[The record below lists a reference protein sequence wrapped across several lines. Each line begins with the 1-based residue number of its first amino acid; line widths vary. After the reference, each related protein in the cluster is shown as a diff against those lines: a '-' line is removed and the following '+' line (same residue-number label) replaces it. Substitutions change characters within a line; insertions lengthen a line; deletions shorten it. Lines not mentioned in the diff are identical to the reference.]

1 MKNKL
6 TNTRVVNSIGIG
18 ILAMVTAGTPVLA
31 AINGAMND
39 NGTADSNVSDIPAE
53 PVDQAAPS
61 QNEQILQTLSDTQA
75 TIQTVQD
82 GSSQQ
87 GVDFTGNPEETG
99 DNAGGN
105 RQEVTPPDQQP
116 TADSEG
122 ALDESQPAEPSDTQ
136 QPSIEAE
143 GQNGENIPQTPP
155 EEVTPVE
162 AKVGT
167 TDVTSENVNILQSNG
182 ESGIGAEV
190 KREEDPTIHES
201 LEEAKGAIG
210 DIKEDII
217 KLDTKNKEAADA
229 IDNYKEAVANPNN
242 FIGSIADSISD
253 ASSAVVDAVE
263 SVTEDEMT
271 AREQAQIAVD
281 VQTVGYATREEAMA
295 AQQQAQE
302 AAAAAEDAYRSAQA
316 SVEEAENNKRIAD
329 ENLSELK
336 RQKDTAEAALEE
348 MNAKVQGA
356 QDMLRIILESNG
368 FSVEDLST
376 GRFDPNQLEGDA
388 KAAYE
393 SAANA
398 LKKAEEDLRTA
409 QSNYASAAESV
420 GAAEESFVAA
430 ETTLNGLITNL
441 NDAEDEANR
450 KINELDQEN
459 YNAIYTEYIQNN
471 QEAEQT
477 KLDFEKAQAALKEA
491 EEALKKAQEVKDKTH
506 DVIVN
511 AQAAVSKANDKENE
525 AKQAAD
531 KAKKAVKDNEDNIE
545 QALEVAKSAEEK
557 VKEAAA
563 EANRAAQCLQSVID
577 AAEEAEKNLA
587 AAQEAKD
594 AASADYSE
602 KKEAYD
608 TAKAVLK
615 EARETL
621 LGANT
626 VNVLKAQEAAES
638 GGEAEDLALAEAL
651 IRYVTCKADAVK
663 EIGVILDPQRK
674 WNIQVYYSGGRMETY
689 CYSRT
694 EKGLE
699 ISKGTEYFYSEYD
712 FNQSMERD
720 EGLQPELSEKRQ
732 AFDRA
737 QSDFITAQQTLKDA
751 ENRVRAAEEERNSA
765 VEQAAI
771 VEALKGVAE
780 ALDKVC
786 TNAAALVKAEEDY
799 QKDYR
804 EKSNNIIAKLDNLL
818 SKGTDLKKAN
828 DKLAE
833 VNRAKT
839 EVDNAIRSLTELA
852 AQENADQSAYKNLVD
867 TYNSAKADYDEAV
880 DALEECVASL
890 NRAETEKDR
899 ARAAA
904 DSIFRYI
911 VQDNTTTPVQ
921 PVTPIR
927 PVYGTLIDT
936 ITSPIIGNTGVSTP
950 SGTGYTGYAYTIG
963 GQPVYAV
970 GETAEPEGEA
980 PEENLVNVEDSAV
993 PLAQVGE
1000 TNKNKTNNTK
1010 TTRTV
1015 KDEKVPLADV
1025 ETEKSKY
1032 SWLWIL
1038 VIALLGATGTELYIR
1053 HKEKTE
1059 QEEKS
1064 KSNKQSYAKI

>member
-1 MKNKL
+1 
-6 TNTRVVNSIGIG
+6 
-18 ILAMVTAGTPVLA
+18 MVTAGTPVLA

-398 LKKAEEDLRTA
+398 LKKAEEDLGTA

-441 NDAEDEANR
+441 NNAEDEANR

-594 AASADYSE
+594 AASADCSE

-608 TAKAVLK
+608 AAKAALK
-615 EARETL
+615 EVREEL
-621 LGANT
+621 FGAGRTT
-626 VNVLKAQEAAES
+626 VVEAQEAAES
-638 GGEAEDLALAEAL
+638 GGEVEELALAEAL
-651 IRYVTCKADAVK
+651 LRYIMNNENGIQEIVAIPNPQKKGEIEVHYFDGRKETFWYSKTENGIEIEDVK
-663 EIGVILDPQRK
+663 G
-674 WNIQVYYSGGRMETY
+674 S
-689 CYSRT
+689 
-694 EKGLE
+694 
-699 ISKGTEYFYSEYD
+699 FYSEYE
-712 FNQSMERD
+712 FNQ
-720 EGLQPELSEKRQ
+720 ELGKMDGEPSTLGEKRQ
-732 AFDRA
+732 AFDEA
-737 QSDFITAQQTLKDA
+737 QEALRLSQQQLKEADDILSVAIEASRTTA
-751 ENRVRAAEEERNSA
+751 
-765 VEQAAI
+765 EQAAE
-771 VEALKGVAE
+771 VKPLQKALKEIAE
-780 ALDKVC
+780 TFMIVQE
-786 TNAAALVKAEEDY
+786 NAEFLVKAEENY

-818 SKGTDLKKAN
+818 SKGKDLKKAN

-880 DALEECVASL
+880 DALEECVASR

-950 SGTGYTGYAYTIG
+950 SGTGYTGYAYRIG

-970 GETAEPEGEA
+970 GETAEPEGETPA
-980 PEENLVNVEDSAV
+980 ENLVNVEDSAV